1 MREGRRG
8 EGGDWGAQTSPTRDG
23 RLSPGSPRGSGG
35 AGERS
40 RRGEGRRNGGVSSRR
55 FYSETRPAVERS
67 EKMERAGG
75 GGEGRGARDGIPR
88 ARARVRNLGRAR
100 RGRRVTGRGGAWL
113 RRAFGVRRTV
123 TRGGWTIRCVGD
135 AEANGVEQAWTSRL
149 ASGLGR

>member
-1 MREGRRG
+1 MVGLVVGGFIPRRG
-8 EGGDWGAQTSPTRDG
+8 PRWRGAKKWSG
-23 RLSPGSPRGSGG
+23 RAAG
-35 AGERS
+35 AR
-40 RRGEGRRNGGVSSRR
+40 
-55 FYSETRPAVERS
+55 
-67 EKMERAGG
+67 
-75 GGEGRGARDGIPR
+75 GEGRGAS
-88 ARARVRNLGRAR
+88 VRNLGRAR